1 MPRCEEAKSVSEAAK
16 KLRSEAA
23 KCNILISPLEGEKK
37 FLSELCELRNF
48 REGYKKYKTLDRATE
63 CTMIDIGDKK
73 GKIKMNKN
81 NLQQKQPNNPAVSP
95 ETNHSPL
102 TIHHSLK
109 RKSAFTLAEVLITLG
124 VIGVV
129 AALTLPTLVQN
140 YKEKILINKIK
151 RTYSNIQNA
160 IIMAQKENESI
171 GDNSVLFNAS
181 DGVVKVT
188 ENFAKYFSGAKVCKT
203 KKECPNYYYNI
214 EYANSYYNSNGE
226 TMVWNSSIPKIIL
239 NDGSVIVINSLN
251 NGCESHRF
259 DTYYDENGQPTQFKV
274 DQYFCASLS
283 FDVNG
288 STLPN
293 KFGQDAFYIQV
304 FKDKVVP
311 DKWSK
316 TGGDTLSKILSGNEK
331 LYSSKK

>member
-1 MPRCEEAKSVSEAAK
+1 MTNV
-16 KLRSEAA
+16 
-23 KCNILISPLEGEKK
+23 GE
-37 FLSELCELRNF
+37 
-48 REGYKKYKTLDRATE
+48 
-63 CTMIDIGDKK
+63 KK

-81 NLQQKQPNNPAVSP
+81 NLQQKQPNNPAASP

-102 TIHHSLK
+102 TIHHSPK
-109 RKSAFTLAEVLITLG
+109 RIAFTIAEVLITLG
-124 VIGVV
+124 IIGVV

>member
-1 MPRCEEAKSVSEAAK
+1 MTDV
-16 KLRSEAA
+16 
-23 KCNILISPLEGEKK
+23 GE
-37 FLSELCELRNF
+37 
-48 REGYKKYKTLDRATE
+48 
-63 CTMIDIGDKK
+63 KK
-73 GKIKMNKN
+73 GKIEMNKN
-81 NLQQKQPNNPAVSP
+81 NLQPKQPSCLVASP
-95 ETNHSPL
+95 ETNYSPL
-102 TIHHSLK
+102 TTHHSLK

-214 EYANSYYNSNGE
+214 EYANPYYNSNGE
-226 TMVWNSSIPKIIL
+226 TTVWNSSLPKIIL

-274 DQYFCASLS
+274 DQYFCASLF

-293 KFGQDAFYIQV
+293 KFGQDVFYIQV

-311 DKWSK
+311 SKWSK